1 MAAVTSTVIAA
12 IGLGLS
18 AVGAGVTYYGQ
29 SKAAEAQKKQEKI
42 RNKQMNLDLMRQ
54 RREALR
60 KMLVAR
66 ALGIS
71 NATNQ
76 GAVAGDSSVQ
86 GGIAQAVG
94 TANVSATD
102 INQNGELGTQ
112 MFKAN
117 AQEAEASGVASLG
130 GAIGSWGSGLV
141 QNSTTISRVGATF
154 GFWKNPY

>member
-29 SKAAEAQKKQEKI
+29 SKAAQAQKKQEKI
-42 RNKQMNLDLMRQ
+42 RKKQMNLDLMRQ

-60 KMLVAR
+60 KMLVAK
-66 ALGIS
+66 ALGVS
-71 NATNQ
+71 NSASQ
-76 GAVAGDSSVQ
+76 GAVASDSAVQ

-94 TANVSATD
+94 TANISATD
-102 INQNGELGTQ
+102 INQNGELGTA

-117 AQEAEASGVASLG
+117 AQEASAQGTAAM
-130 GAIGSWGSGLV
+130 GAAFGSWGSGLV
-141 QNSTTISRVGATF
+141 NNSTTISRVGASF
-154 GFWKNPY
+154 GLWKNAY

>member
-1 MAAVTSTVIAA
+1 MAAVTSTIIAA

-18 AVGAGVTYYGQ
+18 AAGGAVQYMGQ
-29 SKAAEAQKKQEKI
+29 RKAASAQKKQEKI
-42 RNKQMNLDLMRQ
+42 RKQQMNLDLMRQ

-66 ALGIS
+66 ALGVS
-71 NATNQ
+71 NAASQ
-76 GAVAGDSSVQ
+76 GAVASDSAVQ

-94 TANVSATD
+94 SANIAATD
-102 INQNGELGTQ
+102 INQNGQLGVS

-117 AQEAEASGVASLG
+117 AQEASGNGIASMGS
-130 GAIGSWGSGLV
+130 AIGSWGSSMV